1 MLFRLDSFVYDLK
14 VLYLISQWEWRLGGS
29 LRKMAS
35 VLGLKISLSSL
46 RRKQPKT
53 FSVRI
58 VMMDADLEFSC
69 EVSRWRRR
77 RKWMKLLLTT
87 VLHGDDAVDATGI
100 HTFHTRHPTRHAHRK
115 IWCFVQ
121 PSRMIFLFWNL
132 GVDYY
137 YYYFQIDVM
146 RLNSLL
152 LG

>member
-1 MLFRLDSFVYDLK
+1 
-14 VLYLISQWEWRLGGS
+14 
-29 LRKMAS
+29 MAS

-69 EVSRWRRR
+69 EVSRWRWRWR

-100 HTFHTRHPTRHAHRK
+100 HAFHTRLTTRHAHRK
-115 IWCFVQ
+115 I
-121 PSRMIFLFWNL
+121 
-132 GVDYY
+132 
-137 YYYFQIDVM
+137 
-146 RLNSLL
+146 
-152 LG
+152 